1 MMNTHA
7 QSAWEAITILDEAA
21 DLLTALRLYDGR
33 TSRDSFAEKQAILNR
48 ARERLDSVRVLA

>member
-1 MMNTHA
+1 MDTHTHT
-7 QSAWEAITILDEAA
+7 AWKAMAILDEAA

-48 ARERLDSVRVLA
+48 ARERLDTARVLA